1 MIKMRVPSSAKLLGA
16 LGFLALAGCTS
27 PTPYAPREPGG
38 YTGYTDQRLD
48 QNRYRVTFTGNSV
61 TRRET
66 VEDYL
71 LLRSAEV
78 TLQSSFRYF
87 VFDTRDTEAKTTY
100 RSDFVGWPGWH
111 GRGFW
116 YRHTWPYYDPFFDG
130 PPYDTVQSYPIT
142 RYQAYAEIVML
153 TPEQAKDDPT
163 ALDARDVVDHIGA
176 RAVTPQQQGASAPPP
191 PPPPPRDRQ

>member
-1 MIKMRVPSSAKLLGA
+1 MRLPTSAKLLGA
-16 LGFLALAGCTS
+16 LGFLALTACTA
-27 PTPYAPREPGG
+27 PTPYAPKQPGS
-38 YTGYTDQRLD
+38 YTGYTDQKLD
-48 QNRYRVTFTGNSV
+48 ETRYRVTFTGNSV
-61 TRRET
+61 TPRET

-78 TLQSSFRYF
+78 TLQSGYRYF
-87 VFDTRDTEAKTTY
+87 VFDTRDTEAKTSY
-100 RSDFVGWPGWH
+100 RSDFVGWPGWR

-130 PPYDTVQSYPIT
+130 PPYDSVDTIPIT

-153 TPEQAKDDPT
+153 TPDQAKSDPR

-176 RAVTPQQQGASAPPP
+176 RAVPPGQQGPAATPPKDKP
-191 PPPPPRDRQ
+191 

>member
-1 MIKMRVPSSAKLLGA
+1 MRLPINAKYLGA
-16 LGFLALAGCTS
+16 LGILMLAACAA
-27 PTPYAPREPGG
+27 PTPYAPQQPGG

-48 QNRYRVTFTGNSV
+48 HNRYRITFTGNSV

-78 TLQSSFRYF
+78 TLQSGFRYF

-100 RSDFVGWPGWH
+100 QSDFVGWPGWR
-111 GRGFW
+111 GRGW
-116 YRHTWPYYDPFFDG
+116 YRHSWAFG
-130 PPYDTVQSYPIT
+130 PPYDAVDSYPIT

-153 TPEQAKDDPT
+153 TPDQAKDET
-163 ALDARDVVDHIGA
+163 RALDAREVVDHIGA
-176 RAVTPQQQGASAPPP
+176 QAVQSPPP
-191 PPPPPRDRQ
+191 PPPSPQH

>member
-1 MIKMRVPSSAKLLGA
+1 MRLPIQAKLLGA
-16 LGFLALAGCTS
+16 LGFLALTACTA
-27 PTPYAPREPGG
+27 PTPYAPREPGE

-78 TLQSSFRYF
+78 TLQSGFRYF
-87 VFDTRDTEAKTTY
+87 VFDTRDTEAKTNYQTN
-100 RSDFVGWPGWH
+100 FVGWPGWR

-116 YRHTWPYYDPFFDG
+116 YRHSWAFGDDPFG
-130 PPYDTVQSYPIT
+130 PPYEQVESYPIT

-153 TPEQAKDDPT
+153 TPEQAKDEPR

-176 RAVTPQQQGASAPPP
+176 HATPPP
-191 PPPPPRDRQ
+191 PPPPQH

>member
-1 MIKMRVPSSAKLLGA
+1 MRLPTSAKLLGT
-16 LGFLALAGCTS
+16 LGFLVLTACTT
-27 PTPYAPREPGG
+27 PTPYAPKTPGDN
-38 YTGYTDQRLD
+38 TGYTDQRLD

-61 TRRET
+61 TPRET
-66 VEDYL
+66 VENYL

-78 TLQSSFRYF
+78 TLQSGSRYF
-87 VFDTRDTEAKTTY
+87 VFDTRDTEAKTSY

-116 YRHTWPYYDPFFDG
+116 YHHSWAFQDPFYG
-130 PPYDTVQSYPIT
+130 PPYDQVDSFPIT

-153 TPEQAKDDPT
+153 TPEQAKDDPR

-176 RAVTPQQQGASAPPP
+176 SAVQPPP
-191 PPPPPRDRQ
+191 PKR